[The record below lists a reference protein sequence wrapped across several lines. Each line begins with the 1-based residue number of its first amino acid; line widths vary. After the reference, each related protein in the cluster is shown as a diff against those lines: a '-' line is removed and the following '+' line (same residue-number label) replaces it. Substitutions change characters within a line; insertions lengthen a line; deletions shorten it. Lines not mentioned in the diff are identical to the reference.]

1 MRTRHLGTPVARLVA
16 RAFLPGLLLL
26 GAALLAAGCGGPD
39 RGHLP
44 LPNASVPSVSVE
56 SAPAKPVP
64 GESAPTELTTP
75 ATLESDTPQ
84 AAVGGPVLVGLD
96 LTDPVVAAT
105 GFVGMRDDWLYAPN
119 DALEASLRHV
129 IADGDYLNLEKQ
141 LLHEGLAPM
150 RQALLEHPDLER
162 TWFVTVPLTAEVVT
176 HTANSARVEVWE
188 VQIFARVSIADPVST
203 WSIHTVDLTWSDNR
217 WQVTKW
223 KIDPGPTARIDSRQT
238 ATAADD
244 LNDELDG
251 HGRLG
256 DPIFETT
263 RAFVQRDQS

>member
-1 MRTRHLGTPVARLVA
+1 VFV
-16 RAFLPGLLLL
+16 
-26 GAALLAAGCGGPD
+26 
-39 RGHLP
+39 
-44 LPNASVPSVSVE
+44 
-56 SAPAKPVP
+56 
-64 GESAPTELTTP
+64 ESAPTEFATA
-75 ATLESDTPQ
+75 ATLEPGTPQ
-84 AAVGGPVLVGLD
+84 TSVDGPVLVGLD

-129 IADGDYLNLEKQ
+129 IADDDYLNLERQ

-176 HTANSARVEVWE
+176 LTANSARVEVWE
-188 VQIFARVSIADPVST
+188 VQIFARVSITDPVST
-203 WSIHTVDLTWSDNR
+203 WSIHTVDLTWSEDR

-223 KIDPGPTARIDSRQT
+223 KIEPGPTARIDSRQT
-238 ATAADD
+238 ATTADD
-244 LNDELDG
+244 LDDDLSG

-256 DPIFETT
+256 DPIFDTT
-263 RAFVQRDQS
+263 HALVPGDQS